1 MSCEFQPCNGYVVEH
16 NEGETCLECNRVQTT
31 IMQGP
36 SKFSAF
42 EGSDDEGTN
51 IAELVFL
58 VDRHIISPECSNH
71 ALRLFKKVRRM
82 KINYIHIELVA
93 LVVCQSVFDIYDS
106 VISLQQLC
114 ALFQSN
120 IGEKSFLRK
129 FAFLSKRLPESF
141 KIPESCCRPLALSY
155 LGLNP
160 RKLFHIE
167 KQSKYLVDV
176 SDFQFSYGAA
186 LFCTLSNECSEEED
200 DVLRYV
206 CGYPLDFD
214 VKKCVEFMNSMQK
227 KTLFKR
233 GHPRPSQVI

>member
-36 SKFSAF
+36 SKVSAF

-71 ALRLFKKVRRM
+71 ALRLFKKVRQM

-93 LVVCQSVFDIYDS
+93 LVVCQSVFDIYAS
-106 VISLQQLC
+106 VITLQQLC

-120 IGEKSFLRK
+120 IGEKAFCESLPTFQKDFRNLLKSLKVAVALWLFRTSVLILENCFTSKNKANILSMFLIFNFPMELPF
-129 FAFLSKRLPESF
+129 FAPYQMNAQKR
-141 KIPESCCRPLALSY
+141 RMM
-155 LGLNP
+155 
-160 RKLFHIE
+160 
-167 KQSKYLVDV
+167 
-176 SDFQFSYGAA
+176 
-186 LFCTLSNECSEEED
+186 FCATCVVILWTL
-200 DVLRYV
+200 
-206 CGYPLDFD
+206 
-214 VKKCVEFMNSMQK
+214 
-227 KTLFKR
+227 T
-233 GHPRPSQVI
+233 

>member
-36 SKFSAF
+36 SKVSAF

-51 IAELVFL
+51 VAELVFL

-71 ALRLFKKVRRM
+71 ALRLFKKVRQM

-93 LVVCQSVFDIYDS
+93 LVVCQSVFDIYGS

-129 FAFLSKRLPESF
+129 FAYLSKDFRNLLKSL
-141 KIPESCCRPLALSY
+141 KVAVALW
-155 LGLNP
+155 
-160 RKLFHIE
+160 LFHTSVLILGNCFTLKNRVNILSMFLIFNFPME
-167 KQSKYLVDV
+167 LPFIAPYQMNA
-176 SDFQFSYGAA
+176 QRRRMP
-186 LFCTLSNECSEEED
+186 FCATCVVILWTL
-200 DVLRYV
+200 
-206 CGYPLDFD
+206 
-214 VKKCVEFMNSMQK
+214 
-227 KTLFKR
+227 T
-233 GHPRPSQVI
+233 